1 MKFNLDV
8 FTYLKG
14 VAYTTEEV
22 QEALTNV
29 NNAINIGGKHDMIK
43 DLSWL
48 STDEL
53 TEELNKRRDTEV
65 QKHIEVIKE
74 SVNKIKQLGVNFC
87 DYDGYPSHI
96 DMEYDKETYQ
106 LKAYISCN

>member
-1 MKFNLDV
+1 MLDLDT

-14 VAYTTEEV
+14 VGYTMEEM
-22 QEALTNV
+22 QEAVTN
-29 NNAINIGGKHDMIK
+29 ATNIIVEGGKFNMIT

-48 STDEL
+48 STEKL

-96 DMEYDKETYQ
+96 DMEYDNETYQ

>member
-1 MKFNLDV
+1 MLDLDT

-14 VAYTTEEV
+14 VGYTMEEM
-22 QEALTNV
+22 QEAVTN
-29 NNAINIGGKHDMIK
+29 ATNIIVEGGKFNMIT

-48 STDEL
+48 STEKL

>member
-1 MKFNLDV
+1 MLDLDT

-14 VAYTTEEV
+14 VGYTMEEME
-22 QEALTNV
+22 EAVTN
-29 NNAINIGGKHDMIK
+29 ATNILVEGGKFNMIT

-48 STDEL
+48 STEKL

>member
-1 MKFNLDV
+1 MLDLDT

-14 VAYTTEEV
+14 VGYTMEEME
-22 QEALTNV
+22 EAVPNATNIIV
-29 NNAINIGGKHDMIK
+29 EGGKFNMIT

-48 STDEL
+48 STEKL

>member
-1 MKFNLDV
+1 
-8 FTYLKG
+8 
-14 VAYTTEEV
+14 
-22 QEALTNV
+22 
-29 NNAINIGGKHDMIK
+29 MIK

-48 STDEL
+48 STEEL

>member
-1 MKFNLDV
+1 MLDLDT

-14 VAYTTEEV
+14 VGYTMEEME
-22 QEALTNV
+22 EAVTN
-29 NNAINIGGKHDMIK
+29 ATNIIVEGGKFNMIT

-48 STDEL
+48 STEKL